1 MKYHDLSFM
10 KDKQGN
16 ISFLLSSV
24 YSAYSCGLEY
34 SISFPKK
41 KKKKNWNIKM
51 IVYFLTFF
59 GWPQSIL
66 DIFSKACAS
75 QEEGVIE

>member
-41 KKKKNWNIKM
+41 KKKKIE
-51 IVYFLTFF
+51 I
-59 GWPQSIL
+59 
-66 DIFSKACAS
+66 SK
-75 QEEGVIE
+75 